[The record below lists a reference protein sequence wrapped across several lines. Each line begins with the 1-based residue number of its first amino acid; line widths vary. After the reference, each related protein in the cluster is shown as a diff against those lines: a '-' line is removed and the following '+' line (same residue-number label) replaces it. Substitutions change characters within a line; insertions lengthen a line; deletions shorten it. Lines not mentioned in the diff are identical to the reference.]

1 MFVIS
6 LGDGRFAVNLE
17 KVDLME
23 VVDSTIVFYFS
34 SGRTETINVTSE
46 EETKNLYDEMMRI
59 IQNKGCG
66 KVIEVTSHNIEEI
79 E

>member
-46 EETKNLYDEMMRI
+46 EETKDLYDEMMRI

-66 KVIEVTSHNIEEI
+66 RVIEVTSHNIKEI